1 MTQIETKPVAG
12 EPAASGKGWHDRFF
26 RLTERKTSVSREV
39 RGGITTFVA
48 MAYVILLVPL
58 ILGGVTDMNGD
69 KLSIAQLTTATAFSA
84 GLSTVLMGLVGNVPL
99 ALAAGLG
106 LVPVVAFQ
114 AAPHMTWPQAMGLVI
129 LMGVIIVIL
138 AATGLRTMIINAIP
152 VALKNAIGV
161 GIGMFIA
168 LIGLVSAGVVGH
180 GEGSGP
186 PVTLGIGGHLSGWPV
201 VVFAVGLLVML
212 ALFIRKVPGAMLIS
226 IAIATVLAVIINAN
240 AAIDP
245 KTWGPVVPETPDK
258 LFAAP
263 DFGLMFDVDLFGGFA
278 TAGALT
284 ASIVLFTLVLTGF
297 FDAMGTIF
305 GVCDE
310 AELLDEKGTMPG
322 LGKVLTVDGVGQIIG
337 GAAGGAGATVY
348 VESATGVG
356 EGSRTGLTSVV
367 TGGLFCAA
375 IFFTPIAA
383 VVPIQ
388 AAAPALVLVGA
399 LMMTQARKI
408 DWNDL
413 EVAVPAFLTIA
424 LMPFTY
430 SITNGVGAGLIAY
443 VVIKAA
449 RGKFGEVHWLLYAVS
464 AVFLAYF
471 GINAIE
477 LVLGG

>member
-1 MTQIETKPVAG
+1 MTQIQT
-12 EPAASGKGWHDRFF
+12 PATTATERSALDRFF
-26 RLTERKTSVSREV
+26 KITQRGSTVSREI

-58 ILGGVTDMNGD
+58 ILGGVTDINGD

-84 GLSTVLMGLVGNVPL
+84 GLSTILMGLVGNVPL

-106 LVPVVAFQ
+106 VVPVVAFQ
-114 AAPHMTWPQAMGLVI
+114 AAPHMTWPQALGLVVI
-129 LMGVIIVIL
+129 IIVIM
-138 AATGLRTMIINAIP
+138 AATGLRTLIINAIP
-152 VALKNAIGV
+152 TSLKNAIGV

-168 LIGLVSAGVVGH
+168 MIGLVSSGVVGA
-180 GEGSGP
+180 GAPGGP
-186 PVTLGIGGHLSGWPV
+186 PVTQGADGHLAGWPV
-201 VVFAVGLLVML
+201 VVFAIGLLLML
-212 ALFIRKVPGAMLIS
+212 GLFVRKVPGAILIS
-226 IAIATVLAVIINAN
+226 IAIATVLAIVINS
-240 AAIDP
+240 AATIDP
-245 KTWGPVVPETPDK
+245 KAWGTVVPEAPDS
-258 LFAAP
+258 LFATP
-263 DFGLMFDVDLFGGFA
+263 DFGLMFGIDLFGGFA
-278 TAGALT
+278 EAGAL
-284 ASIVLFTLVLTGF
+284 AAGVVLFTLVLTGF
-297 FDAMGTIF
+297 FDAMGTVF

-310 AELLDEKGTMPG
+310 AGLTDDKGTVPG
-322 LGKVLTVDGVGQIIG
+322 MGKILTVDGVAQIIG
-337 GAAGGAGATVY
+337 GASGSAGSTVY

-356 EGSRTGLTSVV
+356 EGACTGLTSVV
-367 TGGLFCAA
+367 TGGLFCLAV
-375 IFFTPIAA
+375 FFTPLAA

-408 DWNDL
+408 DWTDL
-413 EVAVPAFLTIA
+413 EIAVPAFVTIV

-449 RGKFGEVHWLLYAVS
+449 RGKFSEIHWLVGVVS
-464 AVFLAYF
+464 IVFVAYF

>member
-1 MTQIETKPVAG
+1 MTQTQTPITTSETTRSSALEK
-12 EPAASGKGWHDRFF
+12 FF
-26 RLTERKTSVSREV
+26 KLSERKTTVSREI

-58 ILGGVTDMNGD
+58 MLGGVADAHGD
-69 KLSIAQLTTATAFSA
+69 KLTIAQLTTTTAFSA
-84 GLSTVLMGLVGNVPL
+84 GLTTVLMGVVGNVPL

-114 AAPHMTWPQAMGLVI
+114 AAPHMTWPQAMGLVV
-129 LMGVIIVIL
+129 LMGIIIVIM

-152 VALKNAIGV
+152 LAMKNAIGV

-168 LIGLVSAGVVGH
+168 MIGLYSAGVVGH
-180 GEGSGP
+180 GVGT
-186 PVTLGIGGHLSGWPV
+186 PVTLGVDGHLSGWPTV
-201 VVFAVGLLVML
+201 IFAVGLLLML
-212 ALFIRKVPGAMLIS
+212 ALFIRKVPGAILIS
-226 IAIATVLAVIINAN
+226 IAIATVLAIIVNSMAK
-240 AAIDP
+240 IDP
-245 KTWGPVVPETPDK
+245 KEWGTVVPEKPK
-258 LFAAP
+258 SLFATP
-263 DFGLMFDVDLFGGFA
+263 DFGLLGHIDLFGGFA
-278 TAGALT
+278 TAGAMT
-284 ASIVLFTLVLTGF
+284 ATTVLFTLVLTGF
-297 FDAMGTIF
+297 FDAMGTVF

-310 AELLDEKGTMPG
+310 AGLVDDKGQVPG
-322 LGKVLTVDGVGQIIG
+322 MGKILTTDGVAQIVG
-337 GAAGGAGATVY
+337 GLSGGAGSTVY

-356 EGSRTGLTSVV
+356 EGARTGLASVV

-383 VVPIQ
+383 VVPMH

-413 EVAVPAFLTIA
+413 EVAIPAFITIV

-443 VVIKAA
+443 TVIKLA
-449 RGKFGEVHWLLYAVS
+449 RGKFREIHWLVAVVS
-464 AVFLAYF
+464 VVFVAYF
-471 GINAIE
+471 GINGIE
-477 LVLGG
+477 MALGS

>member
-1 MTQIETKPVAG
+1 MTQTQTPITTSETTRSNPLEKL
-12 EPAASGKGWHDRFF
+12 F
-26 RLTERKTSVSREV
+26 RLTERKTTLSREI

-58 ILGGVTDMNGD
+58 ILGGVADSHGD

-84 GLSTVLMGLVGNVPL
+84 GLTTILMGLVGNVPL

-106 LVPVVAFQ
+106 LVPVVAYQ
-114 AAPHMTWPQAMGLVI
+114 AAPHMTWPQALGLVV
-129 LMGVIIVIL
+129 LMGIVIVIL

-152 VALKNAIGV
+152 LAMKNAIGV

-168 LIGLVSAGVVGH
+168 MIGLVSSGVVGH
-180 GEGSGP
+180 GAPGGP
-186 PVTLGIGGHLSGWPV
+186 PVTLGVDGHLSGWPTV
-201 VVFAVGLLVML
+201 IFAVGLLLML
-212 ALFIRKVPGAMLIS
+212 ALFIRKVPGAILIS
-226 IAIATVLAVIINAN
+226 IAISTVLAIIVNAM
-240 AAIDP
+240 AKIDP
-245 KTWGPVVPETPDK
+245 KQWGTVVPEKPK
-258 LFAAP
+258 SLFASP
-263 DFGLMFDVDLFGGFA
+263 DFGLMGHIDLFGGFA
-278 TAGALT
+278 TAGAMT
-284 ASIVLFTLVLTGF
+284 ATVVLFTLVLTGF
-297 FDAMGTIF
+297 FDAMGTVF

-310 AELLDEKGTMPG
+310 AGLVDDKGQVPG
-322 LGKVLTVDGVGQIIG
+322 MGKILTTDGVAQIIG
-337 GAAGGAGATVY
+337 GLSGGAGSTVY

-356 EGSRTGLTSVV
+356 EGARTGLASVF

-388 AAAPALVLVGA
+388 AASPALVLVGA

-413 EVAVPAFLTIA
+413 EVAIPAFITIV

-443 VVIKAA
+443 TVIKLA
-449 RGKFGEVHWLLYAVS
+449 RGKFREIHWLVAVVS
-464 AVFLAYF
+464 AVFVAYF
-471 GINAIE
+471 AINGIEMA
-477 LVLGG
+477 LGS

>member
-1 MTQIETKPVAG
+1 MTQVQTHSSVP
-12 EPAASGKGWHDRFF
+12 EPATGRSALDRFF
-26 RLTERKTSVSREV
+26 RLSDRKTSVSREI

-58 ILGGVTDMNGD
+58 IIGGVQDIDGNT
-69 KLSIAQLTTATAFSA
+69 LSIAQLTTATAFSA
-84 GLSTVLMGLVGNVPL
+84 GLSTILMGLVGNVPL

-106 LVPVVAFQ
+106 VVPVVAFQ
-114 AAPHMTWPQAMGLVI
+114 AAPHMTWPQAMGLVV

-152 VALKNAIGV
+152 LALKNAIGV

-168 LIGLVSAGVVGH
+168 MIGLVSAGVVGH
-180 GEGSGP
+180 GAQTGP
-186 PVTLGIGGHLSGWPV
+186 PVTLGAGGHLSGWPV
-201 VVFAVGLLVML
+201 VIFAVGLLLML

-226 IAIATVLAVIINAN
+226 IAIATVLAIVVNSLAK
-240 AAIDP
+240 IDP
-245 KTWGPVVPETPDK
+245 KTWGPVVPETPK
-258 LFAAP
+258 GLFAAP
-263 DFGLMFDVDLFGGFA
+263 DFGLLFDIDLIGGFA
-278 TAGALT
+278 EAGGLVAGV
-284 ASIVLFTLVLTGF
+284 VLFTLVLTGF
-297 FDAMGTIF
+297 FDAMGTVF

-310 AELLDEKGTMPG
+310 AGLLDEKGTMPG

-337 GAAGGAGATVY
+337 GLSGGAGNTVY

-356 EGSRTGLTSVV
+356 EGARTGLTSVV
-367 TGGLFCAA
+367 TGGLFCVAV
-375 IFFTPIAA
+375 FFTPLAA

-408 DWNDL
+408 DWSDL
-413 EVAVPAFLTIA
+413 EVAVPAFLTIV

-430 SITNGVGAGLIAY
+430 SITNGVGAGVIAY

-449 RGKFGEVHWLLYAVS
+449 RGKFREIHWLIWVVGV
-464 AVFLAYF
+464 VFAAYF
-471 GINAIE
+471 GISAIE
-477 LVLGG
+477 LLLGG

>member
-1 MTQIETKPVAG
+1 MTQMQTKPVAD
-12 EPAASGKGWHDRFF
+12 EPPVPRKAWHDRFF
-26 RLTERKTSVSREV
+26 KLTERKTTVSREV

-48 MAYVILLVPL
+48 MAYVILLIPL

-129 LMGVIIVIL
+129 LMGVVIVIM

-152 VALKNAIGV
+152 AALKHAIGV

-180 GEGSGP
+180 GEATGP
-186 PVTLGIGGHLSGWPV
+186 PVTLGAGGHLSGWPV
-201 VVFAVGLLVML
+201 VVFAVGLVIML
-212 ALFIRKVPGAMLIS
+212 ALFIRKVPGALLIS
-226 IAIATVLAVIINAN
+226 IAIATVVAIIINAN
-240 AAIDP
+240 ATIDP
-245 KTWGPVVPETPDK
+245 KSWGPVVPETPEK

-263 DFGLMFDVDLFGGFA
+263 DFGLMFSVDLIGGFA
-278 TAGALT
+278 SAGALT

-310 AELLDEKGTMPG
+310 AELLDENGTMPG

-367 TGGLFCAA
+367 TGGLFIAA

-408 DWNDL
+408 DWSDL
-413 EVAVPAFLTIA
+413 EVAIPAFVTIA

-449 RGKFGEVHWLLYAVS
+449 RGKFKEVHWLLYVTS
-464 AVFLAYF
+464 AVFVAYF
-471 GINAIE
+471 SINAIE
-477 LVLGG
+477 LAFA